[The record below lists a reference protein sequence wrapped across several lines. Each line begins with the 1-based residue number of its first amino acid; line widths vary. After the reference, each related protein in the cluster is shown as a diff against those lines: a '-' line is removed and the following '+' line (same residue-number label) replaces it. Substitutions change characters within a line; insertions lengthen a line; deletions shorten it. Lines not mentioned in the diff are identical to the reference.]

1 MRLPTEVCDRHC
13 DAIRSAI
20 GALEAA
26 AHDGANVR
34 QYLAAA
40 LDDLTVISEHD
51 KGHEITRL
59 RLRIDRCLELQRQC
73 ELGARSVEGK
83 RVLEAA
89 WQRVD

>member
-1 MRLPTEVCDRHC
+1 MRLPPEVADRHC
-13 DAIRSAI
+13 GAIRSAI

-26 AHDGANVR
+26 NRDGVSVR

-40 LDDLTVISEHD
+40 LDDLATISEHD
-51 KGHEITRL
+51 KDEEITRL

-89 WQRVD
+89 WSRVD